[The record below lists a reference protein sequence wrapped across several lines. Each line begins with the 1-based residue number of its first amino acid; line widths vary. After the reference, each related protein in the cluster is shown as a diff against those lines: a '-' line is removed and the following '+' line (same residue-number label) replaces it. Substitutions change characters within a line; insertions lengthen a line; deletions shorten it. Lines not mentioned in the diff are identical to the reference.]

1 MQRRRW
7 ERMHA
12 LYEQALKQDGFLSD
26 MRIENQGIKSLIATL
41 ALKCF
46 GKLLEFYGIQR
57 KEHEMKSETKAMI
70 CTAAVLI
77 AMGIFKELA
86 AVCLITAVAFEEGVK
101 KFDR

>member
-1 MQRRRW
+1 MYRYRMQRRRW

-41 ALKCF
+41 VLKCF

-57 KEHEMKSETKAMI
+57 KEHKDAHRDKSNDLYSSSA
-70 CTAAVLI
+70 
-77 AMGIFKELA
+77 
-86 AVCLITAVAFEEGVK
+86 
-101 KFDR
+101 DRNGNL